1 MIKNNYR
8 EIKKNISIQNKSI
21 IDEIQ
26 FYEYQQKD
34 FCKNPNKYINK
45 KYEDEIALF
54 KAKFNE
60 INFQIYLYNSSNFI
74 SNEIIS
80 SGSFEY
86 SIGKNMIEAL
96 NYYNSKK
103 NIINNKDILI
113 LDIGGNIGWYPSLL
127 GRFNYSILSFE
138 AFETNYD

>member
-103 NIINNKDILI
+103 N
-113 LDIGGNIGWYPSLL
+113 SC
-127 GRFNYSILSFE
+127 
-138 AFETNYD
+138 